1 MAILGP
7 IVVKINIEVSMRPR
21 VAGMDERIIQAFI
34 ERGLFKNQNEVV
46 SAALKALVREQRQ
59 TDSERQNQ
67 ESLSGQSTYDMQLEG
82 IENASEN
89 STAKKMGNLVG

>member
-1 MAILGP
+1 
-7 IVVKINIEVSMRPR
+7 MRPR

-59 TDSERQNQ
+59 KDSERQNE
-67 ESLSGQSTYDMQLEG
+67 ESLADQTTYEMQLEG
-82 IENASEN
+82 REDAAEN
-89 STAKKMGNLVG
+89 STQKMGNLVG